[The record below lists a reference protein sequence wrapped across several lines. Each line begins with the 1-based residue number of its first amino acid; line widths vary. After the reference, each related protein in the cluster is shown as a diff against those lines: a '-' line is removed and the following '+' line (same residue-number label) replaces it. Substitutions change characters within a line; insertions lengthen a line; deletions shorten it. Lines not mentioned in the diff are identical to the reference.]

1 MKRCRDGPA
10 RTVCTFLLLCL
21 LKFGGITGV
30 RWSLSHLHV
39 LSIQYTTMAMA
50 ALRWYSFIKCVGST
64 FVLLRVRLNLTLL
77 LMFDAVWVR
86 NCACMRY
93 FAIQT
98 HYNGDDESALTGWM
112 HAMGVVLAR
121 NEQHVRLY
129 YCVAVRLNLTALLAY
144 AVWGLSLT
152 LMMCCPNIYTTIT
165 MTTTLCWSSFLV
177 WMYGTGVNQGV
188 RLYFCVRAL
197 SWIWSYYWCSMQYVR
212 DCIVISPSCAIFS
225 EYTTMAMI
233 ALHWS
238 SFVRWMYDTGVV
250 LTLNKQVVCTLLC
263 GWIWFCY

>member
-129 YCVAVRLNLTALLAY
+129 YCAWTWRRYWCTQYEVLVSPSSWCAVQ
-144 AVWGLSLT
+144 
-152 LMMCCPNIYTTIT
+152 IYTLQLRWRR
-165 MTTTLCWSSFLV
+165 LCVDLHSLFECMERVSIRAYVCISVCARSLEFEAII
-177 WMYGTGVNQGV
+177 GV
-188 RLYFCVRAL
+188 R
-197 SWIWSYYWCSMQYVR
+197 CSMYE
-212 DCIVISPSCAIFS
+212 I
-225 EYTTMAMI
+225 E
-233 ALHWS
+233 L
-238 SFVRWMYDTGVV
+238 
-250 LTLNKQVVCTLLC
+250 
-263 GWIWFCY
+263 